1 MLGTQRLPV
10 PSLAFDAVHCANCRI
25 DWQSDGGV
33 LLLEVNRVLRP
44 GGFFI
49 WSASPVSSQKG
60 EHKTVWEGERRGGAA
75 SIGAGRRRKPK
86 TDSSF
91 QAPQNFI
98 WSASPVSSEEEEYK
112 CVWEGEGVGR
122 GSMGDRGKEGRESL
136 PETTEGS

>member
-49 WSASPVSSQKG
+49 WSATPVYR
-60 EHKTVWEGERRGGAA
+60 EGEEDKRL
-75 SIGAGRRRKPK
+75 
-86 TDSSF
+86 
-91 QAPQNFI
+91 
-98 WSASPVSSEEEEYK
+98 
-112 CVWEGEGVGR
+112 WEGEGDGGQHGRQGQGRLTGLRVHESAGMGR
-122 GSMGDRGKEGRESL
+122 GGHGARCGH
-136 PETTEGS
+136 EGSYRLVRLVQRCM